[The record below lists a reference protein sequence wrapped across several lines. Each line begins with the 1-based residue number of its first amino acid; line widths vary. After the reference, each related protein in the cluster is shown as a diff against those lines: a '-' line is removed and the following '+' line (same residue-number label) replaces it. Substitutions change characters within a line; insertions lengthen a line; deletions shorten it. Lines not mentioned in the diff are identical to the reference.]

1 MKKHICIQG
10 NVVLLLLGLFGNIPL
25 VSAALPPPCT
35 GGFTPAFSAKTILQA
50 DWNETAV
57 RKVMHAFAY
66 GGFATDQQVQAWA
79 SMSPECAIQEI
90 LTFQN
95 TNDLISPAGTN
106 VTYDNIEAHLET
118 TEGDATLEALQDFWA
133 STDTLNPTV
142 NPSVYSELNANDRL
156 NIPALKETWISAT
169 NKRGINP
176 FRQKSLVSG

>member
-106 VTYDNIEAHLET
+106 VPTIILKHILKLLKVMQLSKLYRISGLLQ
-118 TEGDATLEALQDFWA
+118 TL
-133 STDTLNPTV
+133 
-142 NPSVYSELNANDRL
+142 
-156 NIPALKETWISAT
+156 
-169 NKRGINP
+169 
-176 FRQKSLVSG
+176 